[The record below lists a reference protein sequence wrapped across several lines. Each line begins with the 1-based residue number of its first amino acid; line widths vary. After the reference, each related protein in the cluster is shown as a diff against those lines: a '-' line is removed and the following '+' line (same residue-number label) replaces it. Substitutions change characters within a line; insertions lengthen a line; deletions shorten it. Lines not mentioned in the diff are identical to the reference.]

1 MISLARSL
9 TAAALVL
16 GSGACFLRTGQ
27 SPAPTIS
34 RTNSHRADSLASADS
49 AHGNSGIK
57 PYDSVITREAKTRRG
72 LFVTHRVGE
81 KLYFEIPRKE
91 LNRELLLVGRLARS
105 AS

>member
-9 TAAALVL
+9 TAAVLVL
-16 GSGACFLRTGQ
+16 GSGGCFLRTVQ
-27 SPAPTIS
+27 APAPAAS
-34 RTNSHRADSLASADS
+34 RVRSRADSLASADS
-49 AHGNSGIK
+49 ARGSSGIK